1 MDDLVTTRT
10 KVNSKVEEILDLT
23 GRIKVLENN
32 CQYLNERLLAAQRQH
47 LDRTGSNGRQQ
58 SPRPG
63 SAHHQQQQPKS
74 PNSHRG
80 GGLTFI
86 TSPTSTP
93 PTSSA
98 TLPTAITSSSS
109 KVVPASSSASPDSIP
124 TDAVTLRAFLQQA
137 SQAADELKRE
147 ALHLPAL
154 LKTKG
159 SGGAG
164 ANLSHNSS
172 VPAHRGATTSST
184 DMYTSSP
191 YFTPSEHK
199 SVFENTNAN
208 NRRKKMIAGSS
219 SVGGQLKTPGF
230 RGSGTGGVV
239 ASPQPLR
246 SKSAMM

>member
-1 MDDLVTTRT
+1 MGGSLYWR
-10 KVNSKVEEILDLT
+10 
-23 GRIKVLENN
+23 R
-32 CQYLNERLLAAQRQH
+32 LN
-47 LDRTGSNGRQQ
+47 
-58 SPRPG
+58 RPDME
-63 SAHHQQQQPKS
+63 
-74 PNSHRG
+74 
-80 GGLTFI
+80 
-86 TSPTSTP
+86 
-93 PTSSA
+93 
-98 TLPTAITSSSS
+98 
-109 KVVPASSSASPDSIP
+109 VPASSSASPDSIP

-159 SGGAG
+159 GGGGGAG

-184 DMYTSSP
+184 DMYTSAP

-199 SVFENTNAN
+199 SVFENTNTN
-208 NRRKKMIAGSS
+208 NRWKKMITGSS